1 MSESS
6 GAILTVAKGVVR
18 RAAVADYASESE
30 YTAAGFRDGE
40 HLLA

>member
-1 MSESS
+1 MSL
-6 GAILTVAKGVVR
+6 G
-18 RAAVADYASESE
+18 RAAEADYASESE

>member
-1 MSESS
+1 MSL
-6 GAILTVAKGVVR
+6 G
-18 RAAVADYASESE
+18 RAAVDYASESE